1 MEKKLLSVFLVI
13 CLLLSLVPALSGTAS
28 ATNAQDVQFDK
39 ILNPS
44 APSGYDA
51 TSTEDPYMKGKDTP
65 FLLSEQD
72 EALFYMQYSDGLTR
86 GSVTQ
91 WVGDTFKKGTVS
103 STSAPASRCRRRPAI
118 RPQRCSTAAP

>member
-1 MEKKLLSVFLVI
+1 MIKLSSNASEGETKMEKKLLSVFLVI

-51 TSTEDPYMKGKDTP
+51 TSTEDPYMKG
-65 FLLSEQD
+65 
-72 EALFYMQYSDGLTR
+72 
-86 GSVTQ
+86 
-91 WVGDTFKKGTVS
+91 
-103 STSAPASRCRRRPAI
+103 
-118 RPQRCSTAAP
+118 